1 MRILFLFLLL
11 ISIKSSAQQISL
23 EEWNQQAKTNI
34 RLLPRYGLVPKTKEQ
49 KEADESLINDMLN
62 KGFTRRKASEEFI
75 DLGFKYLYK
84 DIKTAM
90 YRFNQAYLM
99 DSTNVDIYWG
109 YGGVYLVLGDIERAK
124 EQYQLGLSKDDRN
137 SKIMTDLATCYMI
150 EYYNLS
156 QNEPGKAN
164 AKLDTAID
172 ILTKSYK
179 IDKKNQNTLFK
190 ISACYLN
197 KKDCSSA
204 LKYYNECLKLGGDPI
219 TEEYKAAIKDLCDNK

>member
-1 MRILFLFLLL
+1 LLLL
-11 ISIKSSAQQISL
+11 ISGNSFAQQISL

-34 RLLPRYGLVPKTKEQ
+34 RLLPKYGLVPKTKEQ

-75 DLGFKYLYK
+75 NLGFKYLYR

-109 YGGVYLVLGDIERAK
+109 YGGVYMTLGDLERAR
-124 EQYQLGLSKDDRN
+124 EQYQLGLAKDDQN
-137 SKIMTDLATCYMI
+137 SKILTDLATCYMI
-150 EYYNLS
+150 EFYNLS
-156 QNEPGKAN
+156 QTEPDKAN
-164 AKLDTAID
+164 LKLDTAID
-172 ILTKSYK
+172 ILTKSYR

-197 KKDCSSA
+197 KKDCANA
-204 LKYYNECLKLGGDPI
+204 LKYYKECLKLGGEQI
-219 TEEYKAAIKDLCDNK
+219 TEEYKAAIKDSCGDK